1 MGLQFKAIS
10 KKSICTIIIIA
21 FLILNLDTSFNTY
34 HADEETDISKL
45 TSVSIRDNYELYLSK
60 YENAQ
65 YPDEEIVVRGEDF
78 VSSEPN
84 VEILHNF
91 EGSVGKSIK
100 TYEEGFVEWKVDVPK
115 EGLYNI
121 KIEYFPIEGR
131 GSSIERELW
140 INGELPFYG
149 AGHLNFSR
157 VWIDAEEIKRD
168 NRGNDIRP
176 RQMEKPR
183 WEESYFKDYM
193 GYYTEPYY
201 FYLKEG
207 ENTLRLVSVKEPM
220 IIKSITIH
228 QADIPLK
235 YEEISNLYKSE
246 GYREYEGSPIEIQGE
261 DAYVKSDPI
270 LYPINDRSSPNTKP
284 YHPSKIRLNTIG
296 GYRWNTPGQ
305 WISWKI
311 DIPETGLYKIALKV
325 RQNMVRGS
333 FSNRRLTIDG
343 KVPFKEV
350 ENLKFKYK
358 NDWEM
363 YEVGDGDDSYL
374 FYLEEGEHEI
384 RMEVVLGELGDIL
397 RVVEDSLYRLNEA
410 YRKIIML
417 TTPNPDPYR
426 DYDIE
431 SELPDVIKLL
441 EEQGD
446 IIDGVAEQLIEYTGQ
461 RGSQSAILYRLSY
474 QLKEMSEKPETIPR
488 RLNDF
493 KTNIGNLGTWI
504 LSAREQPLEIDYLLI
519 TSPKEEL
526 PEVKTQFTKKVAH
539 ELRAFVAS
547 FTEDYTSVGNVY
559 TEDALKVW
567 IQTGRDQ
574 SQVLKQMIDDTF
586 TPETGIAINLQLVQE
601 GTLLP
606 AVVAGIGPDVAMQMG
621 ISDPVNFATRNAV
634 VDLTEFSDFQA
645 VAERFYE
652 SAIVPYEFGGGVFAL
667 PETQSFPMLF
677 YRTDVMEE
685 LGIEVPQTWDDV
697 FEILPVIQKNHME
710 FGIPVSTTQYPGAG
724 MTSFCM
730 LLYQRGGRLYK
741 EDGIASGLDEEEAIE
756 AFKSW
761 TELYLNYKLPLQ
773 YDFANRFRIGEMPI
787 GIADY
792 QTYNQLSVF
801 APEIRGLWDFAPVPG
816 IQKTDGTIDR
826 SVPSGGTST
835 FILKSTKDKEASW
848 EFLKWWTSDETQ
860 ERFGREMESLL
871 GSAARYPTANKKAL
885 EKLPWPVKDYKN
897 LKSQWQWVRGNPEVP
912 GGYFTPRHMD
922 NAFRKVIYE
931 GEDPRE
937 TLLDYVRT
945 INDEITN
952 KRIEFGLPTLEDI
965 KENPN

>member
-1 MGLQFKAIS
+1 MGIESKFVS
-10 KKSICTIIIIA
+10 KKRICVVIVT
-21 FLILNLDTSFNTY
+21 FLILSLGGSFNTY
-34 HADEETDISKL
+34 HAQEDMDSSEL
-45 TSVSIRDNYELYLSK
+45 TNVRDNYEQYLSN

-65 YPDEEIVVRGEDF
+65 YPDEEILIRVEDF
-78 VSSEPN
+78 VKSDPE
-84 VEILHNF
+84 VEVLQNY
-91 EGSVGKSIK
+91 EGSTGKSIK
-100 TYEEGFVEWKVDVPK
+100 TYEEGFVEWTVDIPK
-115 EGLYNI
+115 EGFYNI
-121 KIEYFPIEGR
+121 KIEYFPVEGR

-140 INGELPFYG
+140 INGEMPFYG
-149 AGHLNFSR
+149 SRHLNFSR
-157 VWIDAEEIKRD
+157 IWVDAEDIKRD
-168 NRGNDIRP
+168 NRDNEIRP
-176 RQMEKPR
+176 RQVEKPR
-183 WEESYFKDYM
+183 WEEGYFKDYM
-193 GYYTEPYY
+193 GYYNEPYY

-220 IIKSITIH
+220 VIKNITIH
-228 QADIPLK
+228 QADIPPK
-235 YEEISNLYKSE
+235 YDDIADLYIDK
-246 GYREYEGSPIEIQGE
+246 GYREYEGEAMEIQGE
-261 DAYVKSDPI
+261 DAYIKSDPT

-305 WISWKI
+305 WISWKVH
-311 DIPETGLYKIALKV
+311 IPEAGLYKIAFKV

-358 NDWEM
+358 NDWYM
-363 YEVGDGDDSYL
+363 YEVGDGEEAYL

-384 RMEVVLGELGDIL
+384 RLEVVLGDLGDIL
-397 RVVEDSLYRLNEA
+397 RVVEDSLYKLNEA

-431 SELPDVIKLL
+431 AELPDVIKLL
-441 EEQGD
+441 REQGD
-446 IIDGVAEQLIEYTGQ
+446 IIDGVAKQLMDYTGQ
-461 RGSQSAILYRLSY
+461 RGSQSSTLYKLSY
-474 QLKEMSEKPETIPR
+474 QLKEMSKEPETIPR

-519 TSPKEEL
+519 TSPKEKL
-526 PEVKTQFTKKVAH
+526 PEVDTQFTKKAAH
-539 ELRAFVAS
+539 EFRAFVAS

-559 TEDALKVW
+559 ADDALKVW

-574 SQVLKQMIDDTF
+574 SQILKQMIDDTF

-606 AVVAGIGPDVAMQMG
+606 AVVAGRGPDVAMQMG
-621 ISDPVNFATRNAV
+621 IGDPVNFATRNAV
-634 VDLTEFSDFQA
+634 VDLTEFSDFQD
-645 VAERFYE
+645 VLERFYE
-652 SAIVPYEFGGGVFAL
+652 SALIPYQFDGGVFAL

-685 LGIEVPQTWDDV
+685 LGLKVPQTWDDV
-697 FEILPVIQKNHME
+697 FEMLPVIQKNHME
-710 FGIPVSTTQYPGAG
+710 FGIPVSTTEYPGAG

-730 LLYQRGGRLYK
+730 LLYQRDGRLYK
-741 EDGIASGLDEEEAIE
+741 EGGVASGLDEEEAIE
-756 AFKSW
+756 AFKNW

-801 APEIRGLWDFAPVPG
+801 APEIRGLWDFAPIPG
-816 IQKTDGTIDR
+816 IERSDGTIDR
-826 SVPSGGTST
+826 SVPSSGTAA
-835 FILKSTKDKEASW
+835 FILKNTKDKDASW

-871 GSAARYPTANKKAL
+871 GSAARYPTANIKAL

-897 LKSQWQWVRGNPEVP
+897 LKDQWKWVQGNPEVP

-937 TLLDYVRT
+937 TILDYVRT

-952 KRIEFGLPTLEDI
+952 KRVEFGLSTVEDM
-965 KENPN
+965 E